1 MIARLV
7 QHAKALKL
15 EKNYMMII
23 SIEREETLDQI
34 QHRFMIKMKKKM
46 MMMVLGLLS
55 SYLFSGM
62 AEPSSPV

>member
-1 MIARLV
+1 MIAKLI
-7 QHAKALKL
+7 QHAKSHKV

-23 SIEREETLDQI
+23 SIDREETLDQI

-55 SYLFSGM
+55 SYLFSVM
-62 AEPSSPV
+62 AGPSSPV

>member
-7 QHAKALKL
+7 QHAKAHKL